1 MNYCKCVRLPVKTSR
16 YYAQKTKTIAFHDS
30 EFPFKHSSYGLN
42 DLTVVH
48 YIVCFQKGLRKDKH

>member
-1 MNYCKCVRLPVKTSR
+1 MCTFTSKNISC

-48 YIVCFQKGLRKDKH
+48 YIVCFQKGLRKDKQ